1 MGITMLATAARR
13 ACTPA
18 LLARPL
24 VAAIGPRHSCNAR
37 SLSQQAAMES
47 HKFEET
53 DAIRR
58 RLIYR
63 SKQRGWL
70 ELDIM
75 LGDWSSEN
83 LKNLGEKELKEYEA
97 LLDQEN
103 PDLFKWLTGQLEA
116 PEEIQGPVFKQLMQ
130 HVSDNM

>member
-1 MGITMLATAARR
+1 
-13 ACTPA
+13 
-18 LLARPL
+18 
-24 VAAIGPRHSCNAR
+24 
-37 SLSQQAAMES
+37 MES
-47 HKFEET
+47 HKFDVT

-83 LKNLGEKELKEYEA
+83 LKNMGPEELSEYEA

-116 PEEIQGPVFKQLMQ
+116 PEELQGPVFQQLMQ
-130 HVSDNM
+130 HVSSTMLSSAAGSTRTAEEWSSRKWWTEEITEEMREK